1 MSTSVSPPSDAGGR
15 ELVERIAASRQFR
28 KSPRQR
34 QLLLYL
40 ANRTF
45 ESPGCEVRE
54 QEIGSAVFGRSSQ
67 YDTSL
72 DNIVRVSIHELR
84 KRLQAYFAGEGL
96 DEPQI
101 VEIPKGAYS
110 LVFVPRPRACTP
122 VSEPEVSTPQEAQT
136 ASRRIPGYVFPAIS
150 LILAVACL
158 LLAVRRPASP
168 EPLSGINVP
177 PPLKNLWSRMFS
189 AEHATSVVVA
199 DSNFSLLQ
207 DVTRRPVPAGD
218 YFRRDYFANRYGS
231 ELSADL
237 RRALELIISRR
248 YTSMAD
254 VHALQR
260 VLALGGAE
268 AGRIHVY
275 FARDFSP
282 DDLKTS
288 NVILLGS
295 RRANPWVE
303 FFESD
308 LNFHFDHDEAAGYGI
323 VLNKHPRAGEQERY
337 VTAVRP
343 PMMESYG
350 VVAFVPNLAHTG
362 NVLILEGAGMHATE
376 SASELVTNPE
386 LWSTQVLRA
395 LNRPPDAPL
404 PYFEVVFKTSVI
416 GATMRP
422 PQTIAV
428 RTISPSPVSH

>member
-1 MSTSVSPPSDAGGR
+1 MSISACPPSDAGGR

-40 ANRTF
+40 ASRTL
-45 ESPGCEVRE
+45 ESPGCDVRE
-54 QEIGSAVFGRSSQ
+54 QEIGSAVFGRSSE

-84 KRLQAYFAGEGL
+84 KKLLAYFAGEGL

-101 VEIPKGAYS
+101 LEIPKGGYA
-110 LVFVPRPRACTP
+110 LVFVPRPPAP
-122 VSEPEVSTPQEAQT
+122 ALVPEPEVPRLQVVKTE
-136 ASRRIPGYVFPAIS
+136 SRRIPSYLFPAIS

-158 LLAVRRPASP
+158 FLAARRP
-168 EPLSGINVP
+168 EPPVQPSGINVP
-177 PPLKNLWSRMFS
+177 PALGSLWSRMFS
-189 AEHATSVVVA
+189 SERATNVVVA
-199 DSNFSLLQ
+199 DSNLSLLQ
-207 DVTRRPVPAGD
+207 DAARRPVAASD
-218 YFRRDYFANRYGS
+218 YFRRDYFANHYAG
-231 ELSADL
+231 ELGADQ
-237 RRALELIISRR
+237 RRMLELMISRR

-260 VLALGGAE
+260 VLLLGGTE
-268 AGRIHVY
+268 AGRINVY

-308 LNFHFDHDEAAGYGI
+308 LNFRFDHDEAAGYGI
-323 VLNKHPRAGEQERY
+323 FVNKHPRPGEQERY
-337 VTAVRP
+337 ATAVRP

-376 SASELVTNPE
+376 SASELVTNAE

-395 LNRPPDAPL
+395 LKKPADAPL
-404 PYFEVVFKTSVI
+404 PYFEVLFKTSVI
-416 GATMRP
+416 GAAMRP

-428 RTISPSPVSH
+428 RTISPSPATH